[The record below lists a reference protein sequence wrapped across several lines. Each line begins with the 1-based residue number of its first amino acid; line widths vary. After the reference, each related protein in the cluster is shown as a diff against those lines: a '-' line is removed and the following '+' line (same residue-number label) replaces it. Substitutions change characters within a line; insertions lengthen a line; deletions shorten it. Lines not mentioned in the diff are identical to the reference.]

1 MNNFR
6 VIPRMDIKNHSL
18 IKTIRLEGV
27 RPIGN
32 PIIYAKKYYEDG
44 ADEIFL
50 NDTVASLYDRNSLA
64 DVIKEIAK
72 EVFVPI
78 TVAGGI
84 RSTSDVEKLLK
95 SGADK
100 VALNTKLHEKPD
112 LINEISKNFGSQC
125 MVLQIDAKKMKDGSW
140 EPYIRG
146 GRDRTFKNMIDWAKE
161 AEDRGS
167 GEIYLTSVDNE
178 GTRKGLDLDLHNNLK
193 KNVNI
198 PVIYSGGVGEVSD
211 IIEAYNEYR
220 FDGISLSYLLHIK
233 NKTISEIKKELLINN
248 IKLSERK

>member
-6 VIPRMDIKNHSL
+6 IIPRIDIKNDKL

-27 RPIGN
+27 KPLGN
-32 PIIYAKKYYEDG
+32 PVLYAKKYYENG

-50 NDTVASLYDRNSLA
+50 HDAVASLYDRNSLT

-84 RSTSDVEKLLK
+84 RTVSDVEKLLK

-100 VALNTKLHEKPD
+100 VALNTKLHDKPD

-125 MVLQIDAKKMKDGSW
+125 MVIQIDAKKMKNNIW
-140 EPYIRG
+140 EPYMRG
-146 GRDRTFKNMIDWAKE
+146 GRDRTFKNVVNWAIE
-161 AEDRGS
+161 AEDRGA

-178 GTRKGLDLDLHNNLK
+178 GTRKGLDLNLHCLLK
-193 KNVNI
+193 KNINI
-198 PVIYSGGVGEVSD
+198 PIIYCGGVGSIED
-211 IIEAYNEYR
+211 IIKAYDKHR

-233 NKTISEIKKELLINN
+233 NTPIIEIKKKLLENN
-248 IKLSERK
+248 IKLSLR

>member
-1 MNNFR
+1 
-6 VIPRMDIKNHSL
+6 MDIKNDKL

-27 RPIGN
+27 RPVGS
-32 PIIYAKKYYEDG
+32 PTLYAKKYYEEG

-84 RSTSDVEKLLK
+84 RSVSDVEKILK

-100 VALNTKLHEKPD
+100 VALNTKLHDKPE

-125 MVLQIDAKKMKDGSW
+125 MVIQIDAKKMKENIW

-146 GRDRTFKNMIDWAKE
+146 GRDRTFKNIIDWAKE
-161 AEDRGS
+161 VEDRGA
-167 GEIYLTSVDNE
+167 GEIYVTSVDNE
-178 GTRKGLDLDLHNNLK
+178 GTRKGMDLNLHCSLK
-193 KNVNI
+193 QNINI
-198 PVIYSGGVGEVSD
+198 PIIYCGGVGSIED
-211 IIEAYNEYR
+211 IIKAYNKHR

-233 NKTISEIKKELLINN
+233 NIKIIEIKKKLLENN
-248 IKLSERK
+248 IKLSLRQW

>member
-1 MNNFR
+1 MSNFR
-6 VIPRMDIKNHSL
+6 IIPRMDIKNEKL

-32 PIIYAKKYYEDG
+32 PVEFAKKYYEDG

-64 DVIKEIAK
+64 EVIKEIAK

-84 RSTSDVEKLLK
+84 RSTFDVEKLLK

-100 VALNTKLHEKPD
+100 VALNTKLHDKPK
-112 LINEISKNFGSQC
+112 LINEVSKNFGSQC
-125 MVLQIDAKKMKDGSW
+125 MVVQIDAKKMKNGEW

-146 GRDRTFKNMIDWAKE
+146 GRDRTFKNMIDWVAE
-161 AEDRGS
+161 AEDRGA

-178 GTRKGLDLDLHNNLK
+178 GTRKGLDLELHSILK
-193 KNVNI
+193 NI
-198 PVIYSGGVGEVSD
+198 KIPLIYCGGVGEVKD
-211 IIEAYNEYR
+211 IINAYNKYK

-233 NKTISEIKKELLINN
+233 NIKISEIKK
-248 IKLSERK
+248 KLSENNIRISKR